1 MPILYLH
8 DEILDTLKDSELNKL
23 LKACDS
29 KSLRYLQIDET
40 SWQLLPELL
49 NTTFVIKNL
58 ANNSVLNR
66 FINNLRLNI
75 ARYGASIVLD
85 TDSQTRPELFP
96 AENAL
101 ITIAFTQSDMP
112 TDNKDMS
119 FYFSLRSKGESL
131 NFIDGLSTHLDKNSQ
146 DLSYDTAS
154 VWKHLT
160 AYKYSKIV
168 YSQVPATLIEF
179 NNPLISELS
188 LNDIASSVLDNII
201 DLYGVKQS
209 RSELDELAKCL
220 TKSKK
225 KPTSSH
231 TNSLSKA
238 KPNSKRRHYGKYL
251 EDYLNKNIVPTQLIT
266 KSTFHRPMTAAKEE
280 KVENQDQQFGIGEE
294 TRIRDRTSFQS
305 FKDLKRILEK

>member
-8 DEILDTLKDSELNKL
+8 DEILDTLKEYELNKF
-23 LKACDS
+23 LKACDN

-58 ANNSVLNR
+58 VNNSELNR

-96 AENAL
+96 AENVL
-101 ITIAFTQSDMP
+101 ITIAFTQSDVS
-112 TDNKDMS
+112 TGDKDMN
-119 FYFSLRSKGESL
+119 FYFSLRSRGESL
-131 NFIDGLSTHLDKNSQ
+131 SFIDGLATHLDKNSQ

-154 VWKHLT
+154 VWKHLA

-179 NNPLISELS
+179 SNPLISELS

-201 DLYGVKQS
+201 DLYGVKPS

-220 TKSKK
+220 AKSKK
-225 KPTSSH
+225 KTPSSH
-231 TNSLSKA
+231 PNNLSKT
-238 KPNSKRRHYGKYL
+238 KTTSKKRHYGKYL

-280 KVENQDQQFGIGEE
+280 KAENEDQQF
-294 TRIRDRTSFQS
+294 TSFQS
-305 FKDLKRILEK
+305 FKDLKRILKK